1 MSQRIEE
8 LNERIYAR
16 NIPSGKP
23 PMVFSPRPVQTKYSK
38 QPIMDVHIASSV
50 PIKPLGRPV
59 EFLPADSAPFNGF
72 MVDVESSLK
81 NIDFALQNHPRAV
94 YVPQSASSLYQIA
107 PPASQPLKQ
116 PYPQLFAKVVS
127 CASGVPSHLTPTRQ
141 VFHNVRLKN
150 PS

>member
-38 QPIMDVHIASSV
+38 QPIMDVHIASSA

-59 EFLPADSAPFNGF
+59 EFLPGDSAPFNGF
-72 MVDVESSLK
+72 RVDVESSLK
-81 NIDFALQNHPRAV
+81 NIDFALQECPMAV
-94 YVPQSASSLYQIA
+94 YMPESASSLYTIE
-107 PPASQPLKQ
+107 PPKSQSVKQ
-116 PYPQLFAKVVS
+116 PYPQLFSRVVT
-127 CASGVPSHLTPTRQ
+127 CNSGVPDNVTPTRQ
-141 VFHNVRLKN
+141 VFNNVRLKT
-150 PS
+150 PV